1 MRCCRTARRRIR
13 TLTERSVHRYYGRC
27 VRVQQLLQPRLRYTL
42 PTRYAHTEHK
52 KLKTI

>member
-27 VRVQQLLQPRLRYTL
+27 VRVQQLLRPRLRYK
-42 PTRYAHTEHK
+42 AHTKHT